1 MTYFSG
7 ILFPAEC
14 STRGSTVVSPLRLSW
29 TCSTSPSLV
38 ASIFTD
44 EGVKTWAIRRENW
57 LHIEAK
63 YRTTALFSRFK
74 KLSYGRQTYGIAAD
88 PGGGVSNGL
97 VGGIVLRSPGLTV
110 IPRGF
115 NGINPPCNGSEGVR
129 SAIGGFNWA
138 S

>member
-1 MTYFSG
+1 MTYFIG
-7 ILFPAEC
+7 ILFRAEC

-29 TCSTSPSLV
+29 NCSTSLSLV
-38 ASIFTD
+38 ANIFTD
-44 EGVKTWAIRRENW
+44 EGVKTSAIRRENW
-57 LHIEAK
+57 LHIEPK
-63 YRTTALFSRFK
+63 YRTTALFSRF
-74 KLSYGRQTYGIAAD
+74 LSYGRQTYGIAAD

-115 NGINPPCNGSEGVR
+115 NGINPPCNGSEGVW
-129 SAIGGFNWA
+129 SAIGGVSWV